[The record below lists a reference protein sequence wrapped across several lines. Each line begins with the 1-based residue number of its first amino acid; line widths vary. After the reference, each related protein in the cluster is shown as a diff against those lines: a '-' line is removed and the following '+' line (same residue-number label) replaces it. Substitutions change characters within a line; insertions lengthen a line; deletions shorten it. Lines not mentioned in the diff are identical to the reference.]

1 MNRRTLLAASAA
13 TAAAAA
19 LDAFAVEPR
28 WLDVSRH
35 DVPLERLPQGLDGF
49 KVAQI
54 TDAHLENL
62 GALEERIV
70 AALRKEQVQLLVL
83 TGDIV
88 DSPAKLELLV
98 ELCRE
103 LRALGTPVLATLGN
117 WEHWGKIPRGELAQA
132 YRSAGAKLLV
142 DEFHDLDGAL
152 GIVATDDSTG
162 GEPRVSR
169 AMSARITTP
178 ASLFLTHSPELFDRL
193 PPGLRFD
200 LSLAGHTHG
209 GQVTLGAVAPALPP
223 GSGRFVAGWYTTSLG
238 RAYVSRGTGTSI
250 VPARFA
256 CRPELPIFT
265 LKRA

>member
-1 MNRRTLLAASAA
+1 MKRRTLLAASAA

-19 LDAFAVEPR
+19 LDAFAIEPR

-35 DVPLERLPQGLDGF
+35 DVPIDGLPLGLDGF
-49 KVAQI
+49 KIAQI
-54 TDAHLENL
+54 TDAHLESL
-62 GALEERIV
+62 GVLEERIV
-70 AALRKEQVQLLVL
+70 AALRNEQVQLLVL

-88 DSPAKLELLV
+88 DSPAKLPLLV

-103 LRALGTPVLATLGN
+103 LRAQGMPVLATLGN
-117 WEHWGKIPRGELAQA
+117 WEHWGKIPLEELARA
-132 YRSAGAKLLV
+132 YHSAGAKLLV
-142 DEFHDLDGAL
+142 DEFHDLGGAL

-162 GEPRVSR
+162 GEPRLSR
-169 AMSARITTP
+169 ALSARSTTP
-178 ASLFLTHSPELFDRL
+178 VSLFLTHSPERFDRL
-193 PPGLRFD
+193 PPGPGFD
-200 LSLAGHTHG
+200 LALAGHTHG

-250 VPARFA
+250 VPARFV
-256 CRPELPIFT
+256 CRPELPFFT

>member
-1 MNRRTLLAASAA
+1 VKRRTLLAASAA

-19 LDAFAVEPR
+19 LDAFAIEPR

-35 DVPLERLPQGLDGF
+35 DVPIEGLSLGLDGF
-49 KVAQI
+49 KIAQI
-54 TDAHLENL
+54 TDAHLESL
-62 GALEERIV
+62 GALEECLV

-88 DSPAKLELLV
+88 DSAAKLTLLV

-103 LRALGTPVLATLGN
+103 LRALGMPIVSTLGN
-117 WEHWGKIPRGELAQA
+117 WEHWGKIQLDELARA

-142 DEFHDLDGAL
+142 DEFHDLGGAL

-169 AMSARITTP
+169 ALSSRVTTP
-178 ASLFLTHSPELFDRL
+178 ATLFLTHSPELFDRV

-223 GSGRFVAGWYTTSLG
+223 GSGRFVAGWYATSLG